1 MQKKKILHVLHAV
14 GGVDVYIRLISKA
27 IDPHKFQLIVVHGYI
42 DTEKPYYDKNGNILK
57 EYKIPIYRNIHPV
70 RDLKSIIR
78 LIKIIQKE
86 KPDVIH
92 AHSAKGGIV
101 ARAAALFFS
110 VNVLYTP
117 HAFSYLSAESNIK
130 KNFFLWIEKIF
141 KFSNGKVLATSQS
154 EADRAI
160 NEVGFKKKK
169 TLIFENCIFPISD
182 DQKNKSLSFELPA
195 KFISSV
201 GRPSFQKNIEAMV
214 EVFRKVNEK
223 QPDVHLV
230 LMGVGFYAPNVET
243 IKNLLKKYGLVEKFI
258 MLPWISQDEIFTI
271 IDKSELYIS
280 TSRYEGLPYSVIESL
295 ALGKTC
301 VVSDCDGNRD
311 LVSSDENGYVVRQD
325 NLVEGMSEAI
335 LNILTNLS
343 MKENFEFNSLK
354 RFNQKHNILL
364 KIEDLELIY
373 SKNVN

>member
-1 MQKKKILHVLHAV
+1 MQKIKILHVLHAV
-14 GGVDVYIRLISKA
+14 GGVDVYLRLISKA
-27 IDPHKFQLIVVHGYI
+27 INPDKFQLIVIHGCS
-42 DTEKPYYDKNGNILK
+42 DTELPYYDKHGNILR
-57 EYKIPIYRNIHPV
+57 EYKIPVDREINLIKDLQSIYQ
-70 RDLKSIIR
+70 
-78 LIKIIQKE
+78 LIKIIKKE

-92 AHSAKGGIV
+92 AHSAKGGII

-130 KNFFLWIEKIF
+130 KNLFLWIEKLF
-141 KFSNGKVLATSQS
+141 KFPNVKVLATSQS

-160 NEVGFKKKK
+160 NEVGFKKEKA
-169 TLIFENCIFPISD
+169 LIFENCIFPVLEV
-182 DQKNKSLSFELPA
+182 QKNNPLDFKLPTR
-195 KFISSV
+195 FISSV
-201 GRPSFQKNIEAMV
+201 GRPSYQKNIEVMV

-223 QPDVHLV
+223 RPDVHLV
-230 LMGVGFYAPNVET
+230 LMGVGFYAPNVE
-243 IKNLLKKYGLVEKFI
+243 IVKNLLEKYGLKEKFI
-258 MLPWISQDEIFTI
+258 MLPWISQEEIFTI

-311 LVSSDENGYVVRQD
+311 LVTSDKNGYVVGQD

-335 LNILTNLS
+335 LNILTNPS
-343 MKENFEFNSLK
+343 MKESFEFNSLE
-354 RFNQKHNILL
+354 RFNEHHNILL
-364 KIEDLELIY
+364 KIKDLEKIY
-373 SKNVN
+373 IK